1 MQAAVHYL
9 VLAGQQEAAFEA
21 ARLHDA
27 MPAFVDSLP
36 GSGPAAEQGCEWAC
50 QFYEERALWEAA
62 ADLRDRFGFD
72 GAAVKL
78 YLKVGAINI
87 PCAA

>member
-1 MQAAVHYL
+1 M
-9 VLAGQQEAAFEA
+9 VLAGQLEAALQA

-36 GSGPAAEQGCEWAC
+36 GSGPAAEEGCEWAC

-62 ADLRDRFGFD
+62 ADLRDRYGFPK
-72 GAAVKL
+72 AAVQL
-78 YLKVGAINI
+78 YLKVQ
-87 PCAA
+87 

>member
-1 MQAAVHYL
+1 MSVSFQAAVHYL
-9 VLAGQQEAAFEA
+9 VLAGQHEAALQA

-36 GSGPAAEQGCEWAC
+36 GSGPAAEEGCEWAC

-62 ADLRDRFGFD
+62 ADLRDRYGFPK
-72 GAAVKL
+72 AAVRL
-78 YLKVGAINI
+78 YLKVQ
-87 PCAA
+87 